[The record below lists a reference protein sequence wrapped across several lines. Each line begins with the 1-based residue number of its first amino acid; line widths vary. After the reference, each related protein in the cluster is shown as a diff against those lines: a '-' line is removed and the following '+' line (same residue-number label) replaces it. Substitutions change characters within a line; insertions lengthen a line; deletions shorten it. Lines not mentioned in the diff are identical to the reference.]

1 MIRISRITAPRASLL
16 AFVLLAVTML
26 VFGALAS
33 GEANSNMAAHAVER
47 EAGPAPKASCAGGI
61 R

>member
-1 MIRISRITAPRASLL
+1 MIRISRITTPRASLL

-33 GEANSNMAAHAVER
+33 GEASSGMAAHAIEL
-47 EAGPAPKASCAGGI
+47 EAGPAPKTSCAGGA